1 MDVLVGLCAT
11 VKTTDKTPGAYT
23 YQAPDEGPLIGE
35 TMKTLNNRPARTG
48 LAGMSVVLM
57 LALSACGGG
66 QATSSES
73 ASASNAPVASTS
85 ASASA
90 ASTPTAAKASTSAS
104 ATVAAEPRGSE
115 VIEIRAA
122 DDTNADSAI
131 AKDAAIRAAKRV
143 VAQDNRLLN
152 AWMHGD
158 LEHTSDEELLKFVAQ
173 DKLDQ
178 MKTPI
183 QSVRNDLKNNG
194 GPFSGNVTIRDINV
208 TDIFTYDYPDGT
220 SYPYSVLRVKF
231 CEDWTQVRTPDG
243 ERAVT
248 GPDSTATVEVS
259 VLRLQDGRYVY
270 NGSRELGTGCAS
282 S

>member
-1 MDVLVGLCAT
+1 
-11 VKTTDKTPGAYT
+11 
-23 YQAPDEGPLIGE
+23 
-35 TMKTLNNRPARTG
+35 MKTLNHRTTRTG
-48 LAGMSVVLM
+48 LATMSVALM

-66 QATSSES
+66 QATGESSES
-73 ASASNAPVASTS
+73 ASASNAPVATAS

-90 ASTPTAAKASTSAS
+90 ASTPTTAKASASAS
-104 ATVAAEPRGSE
+104 VVAEPKGSE
-115 VIEIRAA
+115 VVEVRAA
-122 DDTNADSAI
+122 DDTNADAAI
-131 AKDAAIRAAKRV
+131 AKGAAIKAAKRV

-178 MKTPI
+178 RKTPI

-194 GPFSGNVTIRDINV
+194 GAFTGNVTIRDINV

-220 SYPYSVLRVKF
+220 SYPYAVLHVKF

-248 GPDSTATVEVS
+248 GPESTATVEVS

-270 NGSRELGTGCAS
+270 NGARELGTGCAS

>member
-1 MDVLVGLCAT
+1 
-11 VKTTDKTPGAYT
+11 
-23 YQAPDEGPLIGE
+23 
-35 TMKTLNNRPARTG
+35 MKTLKHRTTRTG
-48 LAGMSVVLM
+48 MATLSVALM

-66 QATSSES
+66 QATGESSE
-73 ASASNAPVASTS
+73 SASNAPVATAS

-90 ASTPTAAKASTSAS
+90 ASTPTTAKASAS
-104 ATVAAEPRGSE
+104 ATVAAEPKGSE
-115 VIEIRAA
+115 VVEVRAA
-122 DDTNADSAI
+122 DDTNADAAI
-131 AKDAAIRAAKRV
+131 AKEAAIKAAKRV
-143 VAQDNRLLN
+143 VLQDNRLLN

-158 LEHTSDEELLKFVAQ
+158 FEHTSDEELLKFVAPE
-173 DKLDQ
+173 KLKQVTD
-178 MKTPI
+178 PI
-183 QSVRNDLKNNG
+183 QSARNDIKNNG

-248 GPDSTATVEVS
+248 GPESTATVEVS

>member
-1 MDVLVGLCAT
+1 
-11 VKTTDKTPGAYT
+11 
-23 YQAPDEGPLIGE
+23 
-35 TMKTLNNRPARTG
+35 MKTLKHRTTRTS
-48 LAGMSVVLM
+48 LATTSVALM

-66 QATSSES
+66 QATSESSES
-73 ASASNAPVASTS
+73 ASASNAPVATASASASVASTPTIAKAS

-90 ASTPTAAKASTSAS
+90 SAS
-104 ATVAAEPRGSE
+104 VAAEPKGSE
-115 VIEIRAA
+115 VVEVRAA
-122 DDTNADSAI
+122 DDTNADASI
-131 AKDAAIRAAKRV
+131 AKAAAIKAAKRV

-178 MKTPI
+178 RKTPI

-194 GPFSGNVTIRDINV
+194 GAFTGNVTIRDINV

-220 SYPYSVLRVKF
+220 SYPYAVLHVKF

-248 GPDSTATVEVS
+248 GPESTATVEVS

-270 NGSRELGTGCAS
+270 NGARELGTGCAS

>member
-1 MDVLVGLCAT
+1 
-11 VKTTDKTPGAYT
+11 
-23 YQAPDEGPLIGE
+23 
-35 TMKTLNNRPARTG
+35 MKTLNTRTG
-48 LAGMSVVLM
+48 LAALSVTLM

-66 QATSSES
+66 AQAAGESSE
-73 ASASNAPVASTS
+73 AATNAPVATAS

-90 ASTPTAAKASTSAS
+90 TSSASAAKASAS
-104 ATVAAEPRGSE
+104 ATVAAEPKGSE
-115 VIEIRAA
+115 VVEVRAA
-122 DDTNADSAI
+122 DDTNADATI
-131 AKDAAIRAAKRV
+131 AKQAAIKAAKRI

-152 AWMHGD
+152 AWLHGD
-158 LEHTSDEELLKFVAQ
+158 FEHTSDEELLKFVAPE
-173 DKLDQ
+173 KLKQVTD
-178 MKTPI
+178 PI
-183 QSVRNDLKNNG
+183 QSARNDIKNNG
-194 GPFSGNVTIRDINV
+194 GVFTGNVTIRDVAV

-231 CEDWTQVRTPDG
+231 CEDWTQLRTPDG

>member
-1 MDVLVGLCAT
+1 
-11 VKTTDKTPGAYT
+11 
-23 YQAPDEGPLIGE
+23 
-35 TMKTLNNRPARTG
+35 MKTLKHRTTRTS
-48 LAGMSVVLM
+48 LATLSITLM

-66 QATSSES
+66 QATGESSES
-73 ASASNAPVASTS
+73 ASASNAPVATAS

-90 ASTPTAAKASTSAS
+90 ASTPTTAKASAS
-104 ATVAAEPRGSE
+104 ATVAAEPKGSE
-115 VIEIRAA
+115 VVEVRAA
-122 DDTNADSAI
+122 DDTNADAAI
-131 AKDAAIRAAKRV
+131 AKEAAIKAAKRV
-143 VAQDNRLLN
+143 VLQDNRLLN

-158 LEHTSDEELLKFVAQ
+158 FEHTSDEELLKFVAPE
-173 DKLDQ
+173 KLKQVTD
-178 MKTPI
+178 PI
-183 QSVRNDLKNNG
+183 QSARNDIKNNG

-248 GPDSTATVEVS
+248 GPESTATVEVS

>member
-1 MDVLVGLCAT
+1 MM
-11 VKTTDKTPGAYT
+11 TTKYRN
-23 YQAPDEGPLIGE
+23 
-35 TMKTLNNRPARTG
+35 TLT
-48 LAGMSVVLM
+48 
-57 LALSACGGG
+57 ALSA
-66 QATSSES
+66 ATLLLGLSACAGDAQGSSQPS
-73 ASASNAPVASTS
+73 SSSTTS

-90 ASTPTAAKASTSAS
+90 SSSASPVAS
-104 ATVAAEPRGSE
+104 ATSSASPAASVVAEPKGSE

-122 DDTNADSAI
+122 DDTNADAAI
-131 AKDAAIRAAKRV
+131 AKEAAIKAAKRV
-143 VAQDNRLLN
+143 VVQDNRLLN
-152 AWMHGD
+152 AWLHGD
-158 LEHTSDEELLKFVAQ
+158 FEHTSDEELLKFVAPE
-173 DKLDQ
+173 KLKQVTD
-178 MKTPI
+178 PI
-183 QSVRNDLKNNG
+183 QSARNDIKNNG
-194 GPFSGNVTIRDINV
+194 GVFTGNVTIRDVTV

-231 CEDWTQVRTPDG
+231 CEDWTQLRTPDG